1 MIKSMYS
8 AVSGIKSFQTKM
20 DVIGNNIA
28 NVNTTGFKSSRV
40 VFKDL
45 FYQTLSNA
53 SAPSNVKSGISPRQ
67 VGLGAAI
74 ANIDIQ
80 NTRTGM
86 EQTDRPLDLYISGDG
101 YFTVTDG
108 TGNISYTRVGS
119 FNFDVAGNLVDSNG
133 SNVCGLLPDTGIIP
147 AGAFDPDTGII
158 PAGAADPDTGIIPL
172 AVIPIKVVKTDSTGK
187 EVSALVNYSNIS
199 VGKNGIISGIDSTDQ
214 TIKILGQIA
223 LAKFPNAEALLQ
235 DGNLYNKET
244 LNSGVATYVVP
255 GLSASG
261 TLTAGGL
268 EMSNVDL
275 SKEFT
280 DMIVTQRGLQANAR
294 VITTSDE
301 ILQELVGLKR

>member
-1 MIKSMYS
+1 MTEKFYTVSKLLEGIIMIRSMYS

-53 SAPSNVKSGISPRQ
+53 SAPSTVKSGISPRQ

-101 YFTVTDG
+101 YFTVKDG
-108 TGNISYTRVGS
+108 TGNTSYTRVGS
-119 FNFDVAGNLVDSNG
+119 FNFDVAGNLVDSSG
-133 SNVCGLLPDTGIIP
+133 SNVCGLLPGTDGIIP
-147 AGAFDPDTGII
+147 GIGTDGTI
-158 PAGAADPDTGIIPL
+158 AKIE
-172 AVIPIKVVKTDSTGK
+172 PIKVPSVEGGL
-187 EVSALVNYSNIS
+187 ALVNYSNIS

-214 TIKILGQIA
+214 TIKNLGQIA

-244 LNSGVATYVVP
+244 LNSGVATYVGP

>member
-53 SAPSNVKSGISPRQ
+53 SAPSTVKSGISPRQ

-101 YFTVTDG
+101 YFTVKDG
-108 TGNISYTRVGS
+108 TENTSYTRVGS
-119 FNFDVAGNLVDSNG
+119 FNFDVAGNLVDSSG
-133 SNVCGLLPDTGIIP
+133 SNVCGLLPDGAGTITIP
-147 AGAFDPDTGII
+147 PSISPTDMK
-158 PAGAADPDTGIIPL
+158 
-172 AVIPIKVVKTDSTGK
+172 PIKVLDLVK
-187 EVSALVNYSNIS
+187 YSNIS
-199 VGKNGIISGIDSTDQ
+199 VGKNGIISGIDSGDQ
-214 TIKILGQIA
+214 TIKNLGQIV

-244 LNSGVATYVVP
+244 LNSGSAVYVVP

>member
-8 AVSGIKSFQTKM
+8 AVSGIKSFQTRM

-53 SAPSNVKSGISPRQ
+53 SAPSTVKSGISPRQ

-101 YFTVTDG
+101 YFTVKDG
-108 TGNISYTRVGS
+108 TENTSYTRVGS

-133 SNVCGLLPDTGIIP
+133 SNVCGGVPVTP
-147 AGAFDPDTGII
+147 ATT
-158 PAGAADPDTGIIPL
+158 PATFSIATAIE
-172 AVIPIKVVKTDSTGK
+172 PIKVTD
-187 EVSALVNYSNIS
+187 LVNYSNIS
-199 VGKNGIISGIDSTDQ
+199 VGKDGMISGINSTTGIIDN
-214 TIKILGQIA
+214 LGQIA

>member
-86 EQTDRPLDLYISGDG
+86 EQTDRALDLYISGDG
-101 YFTVTDG
+101 YFTLTDG
-108 TGNISYTRVGS
+108 TEAISYTRVGS
-119 FNFDVAGNLVDSNG
+119 FNFDVEGNLVDSSG
-133 SNVCGLLPDTGIIP
+133 SNVCGLLPDVTTGEIIIP
-147 AGAFDPDTGII
+147 SSIL
-158 PAGAADPDTGIIPL
+158 PANM
-172 AVIPIKVVKTDSTGK
+172 IPIKVTDF
-187 EVSALVNYSNIS
+187 VNYSNIS
-199 VGKNGIISGIDSTDQ
+199 VGKNGIISGIDSADSNQ
-214 TIKILGQIA
+214 AIKILGQIV

-244 LNSGVATYVVP
+244 LNSGSAVYVEP

>member
-53 SAPSNVKSGISPRQ
+53 SAPSTVKSGISPRQ

-101 YFTVTDG
+101 YFTLTDG

-119 FNFDVAGNLVDSNG
+119 FTFDVAGNLVDSNG
-133 SNVCGLLPDTGIIP
+133 SNVCGLLPNADGTAIPTTTGSIVP
-147 AGAFDPDTGII
+147 
-158 PAGAADPDTGIIPL
+158 
-172 AVIPIKVVKTDSTGK
+172 IPIKV
-187 EVSALVNYSNIS
+187 ANFVNYSNIS
-199 VGKNGIISGIDSTDQ
+199 VGKNGIISGIDSADSTQ
-214 TIKILGQIA
+214 AIKILGQII

-244 LNSGVATYVVP
+244 LNSGVATYVEP

>member
-101 YFTVTDG
+101 YFTLTDG
-108 TGNISYTRVGS
+108 TEAISYTRVGS

-133 SNVCGLLPDTGIIP
+133 SNVCGLLAVDGVLPTTGVDPVTGIIDSE
-147 AGAFDPDTGII
+147 AI
-158 PAGAADPDTGIIPL
+158 
-172 AVIPIKVVKTDSTGK
+172 VPIKVVKMDSSVPPK
-187 EVSALVNYSNIS
+187 EVSAFVNYSNIS